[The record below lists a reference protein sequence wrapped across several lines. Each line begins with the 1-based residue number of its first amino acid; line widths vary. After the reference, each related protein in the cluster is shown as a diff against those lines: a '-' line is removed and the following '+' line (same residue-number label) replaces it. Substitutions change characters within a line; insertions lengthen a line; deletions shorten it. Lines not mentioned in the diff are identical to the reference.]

1 MTHQHTGK
9 IVTWKLDENANYVP
23 NLYGCTDCDELFP
36 ESPSNGFTPE
46 AHTHTSYVAGCF
58 ACKMPTLQLSTG
70 DANSN
75 KAMSNKKWNGELDA
89 YSRARAQG
97 IQPAGTRMG
106 QIIEAEKASET
117 LGKAYDAGTMPA
129 AKTIDKATANVMKEV
144 GL

>member
-1 MTHQHTGK
+1 MTHQHSPK
-9 IVTWKLDENANYVP
+9 ILEWGLNEKADYVAKLFGCLDCNETFTEVP
-23 NLYGCTDCDELFP
+23 AYEQTAEIH
-36 ESPSNGFTPE
+36 E
-46 AHTHTSYVAGCF
+46 HTSYVAGCF
-58 ACKMPTLQLSTG
+58 ACKLPTLQLSTG

-75 KAMSNKKWNGELDA
+75 KAMSNRKWNSELDA
-89 YSRARAQG
+89 YSNARAQG

-106 QIIEAEKASET
+106 QIVEAEKASET

>member
-1 MTHQHTGK
+1 MTHQHSPK
-9 IVTWKLDENANYVP
+9 ILEWGLDSKANYIAT
-23 NLYGCTDCDELFP
+23 LYGCLDCNETFTEVPEIEELK
-36 ESPSNGFTPE
+36 EE
-46 AHTHTSYVAGCF
+46 HTHTSYVAGCF
-58 ACKMPTLQLSTG
+58 TCKLPTLQLSTG

-89 YSRARAQG
+89 YSKARAQG

-129 AKTIDKATANVMKEV
+129 AKTIDKSTASVMKEV